1 MTIPLDHTSLLGSL
15 DIAFHSNF
23 MYQSGF
29 IYGGKDTSGGHTPTS
44 GDPVSGLQ
52 WLIQGGTHSS
62 VPFSLARG
70 DQLDLSQILHG
81 APAAQD
87 LTNIGQFVKV
97 LGHGPNDPSF
107 GHGTQTVL
115 QISGPS
121 DQAIVHLQ
129 GSGKLE
135 LQDLVKHDGLIPPSS
150 S

>member
-1 MTIPLDHTSLLGSL
+1 LTIPLDHTSLLGSL

-23 MYQSGF
+23 MYPSGY
-29 IYGGKDTSGGHTPTS
+29 IYGGKDTSGSHTPAS
-44 GDPVSGLQ
+44 GDAVSGLQ

-107 GHGTQTVL
+107 GHGTQTVI

-129 GSGKLE
+129 GSGKLDLE
-135 LQDLVKHDGLIPPSS
+135 DLVKHDSLIPPSS
-150 S
+150 

>member
-1 MTIPLDHTSLLGSL
+1 LTIPLDHTSLLGSL
-15 DIAFHSNF
+15 DVAFHSNF
-23 MYQSGF
+23 MYQSGY
-29 IYGGKDTSGGHTPTS
+29 IYGGKDTSGSHTLAS
-44 GDPVSGLQ
+44 GDAVSGLQ
-52 WLIQGGTHSS
+52 WLIQGGTLSS

-81 APAAQD
+81 APAARD

-107 GHGTQTVL
+107 GHGTQTVI

-129 GSGKLE
+129 GSGKLDLE
-135 LQDLVKHDGLIPPSS
+135 DLVKHDTLIPPSS
-150 S
+150 

>member
-1 MTIPLDHTSLLGSL
+1 LTIPLDHTSLLGSL

-23 MYQSGF
+23 IYQSGY
-29 IYGGKDTSGGHTPTS
+29 IYGNKDTSGSNTPAS
-44 GDPVSGLQ
+44 GAPVSALQ

-70 DQLDLSQILHG
+70 DQLDLSQILQG
-81 APAAQD
+81 APTAQD
-87 LTNIGQFVKV
+87 LTNIRQFVKV
-97 LGHGPNDPSF
+97 LGHGPNDPAF

-129 GSGKLE
+129 GSGKLDLE
-135 LQDLVKHDGLIPPSS
+135 DLVKHDSLIPPSS
-150 S
+150 

>member
-1 MTIPLDHTSLLGSL
+1 MG
-15 DIAFHSNF
+15 AG
-23 MYQSGF
+23 Q
-29 IYGGKDTSGGHTPTS
+29 TSGSHTPAS
-44 GDPVSGLQ
+44 GDPVSGSQ
-52 WLIQGGTHSS
+52 WPIQGGTHSS

-81 APAAQD
+81 APVAQD
-87 LTNIGQFVKV
+87 LTNIRQFVKV

-107 GHGTQTVL
+107 GHGTQTVI

-129 GSGKLE
+129 GSGKLD

-150 S
+150 

>member
-1 MTIPLDHTSLLGSL
+1 LTIPLDYTSLLGSL

-23 MYQSGF
+23 MYQSGY
-29 IYGGKDTSGGHTPTS
+29 IYGGKDASGSHTPAS

-70 DQLDLSQILHG
+70 DQLDLGQILHDT
-81 APAAQD
+81 PAARD

-107 GHGTQTVL
+107 GHGTQTVI

-129 GSGKLE
+129 GSGKLD
-135 LQDLVKHDGLIPPSS
+135 LQDLLKHHVLIPPSS
-150 S
+150 

>member
-1 MTIPLDHTSLLGSL
+1 
-15 DIAFHSNF
+15 

-29 IYGGKDTSGGHTPTS
+29 IYGGKDTSGSHTPAS
-44 GDPVSGLQ
+44 GDPVSGLR
-52 WLIQGGTHSS
+52 WLIQAGTHSS

-107 GHGTQTVL
+107 GYGTQTVI
-115 QISGPS
+115 QSSGPS

-129 GSGKLE
+129 GSGKLD
-135 LQDLVKHDGLIPPSS
+135 LQDLVKHDSLIPPSS
-150 S
+150 

>member
-15 DIAFHSNF
+15 DTAFHF
-23 MYQSGF
+23 IYQSKLT
-29 IYGGKDTSGGHTPTS
+29 YGSGQTSGSHTPAS

-81 APAAQD
+81 APVAQD
-87 LTNIGQFVKV
+87 LTNIRQFVKV
-97 LGHGPNDPSF
+97 LGHGPNNPSF
-107 GHGTQTVL
+107 GPGTQTVV

-129 GSGKLE
+129 GSGKLD

-150 S
+150 